1 MVTRRKLMAAAS
13 LPLLSVHQAGGTE
26 LQPGRAVP
34 HGTCDTHVHVLDP
47 ARFPFSPRRRYTPG
61 SATVEQLVQVQ
72 AALGLDRVV
81 VVHNSVYGNDNS
93 CLLDALGRLGRERA
107 RGVGVVTAA
116 TTDAEIAAMDQAGI
130 RGTRLNLEVGRDRN
144 TAAAEGMLRD
154 AAVRIPPGWHVHINA
169 ALPVIA
175 GMSGLIATLPAPVV
189 LDHFAHAEASGGLD
203 QTGMQQLL
211 ALLRQ
216 GKAVVKLSGP
226 YQVSRQPGYG
236 DIAPVARALVDAA
249 PHGVMWGSDWPHT
262 GGAGRPADQPVEFI
276 EPFRPE
282 DDTANLALLATWV
295 PDAALRRTILVDT
308 PARFYGFPA
317 A

>member
-1 MVTRRKLMAAAS
+1 MVTRRKMMAAAS

-26 LQPGRAVP
+26 LQPGRCVP

-61 SATVEQLVQVQ
+61 SAAVEQLVQVH
-72 AALGLDRVV
+72 AALGLDRFV
-81 VVHNSVYGNDNS
+81 VVHNSVYGTDNS
-93 CLLDALGRLGRERA
+93 CLLDALGRLGRA
-107 RGVGVVTAA
+107 RGVGIITAA
-116 TTDAEIAAMDQAGI
+116 MMDAEIAPMDEAGT

-154 AAVRIPPGWHVHINA
+154 AAARIPAGWHVHINA
-169 ALPVIA
+169 ALSV
-175 GMSGLIATLPAPVV
+175 PVV
-189 LDHFAHAEASGGLD
+189 LDHFAHAGASGGLD

-226 YQVSRQPGYG
+226 YQVSREPGYG
-236 DIAPVARALVDAA
+236 DIASVARALVDAA
-249 PHGVMWGSDWPHT
+249 PPRVMWDSDWPHT
-262 GGAGRPADQPVEFI
+262 GGAGRPADQLVEFI

-282 DDTANLALLATWV
+282 DDTANLALLVTWV